1 MKRDDD
7 GKIEKPVTEKWKK
20 SSDLEIV
27 ERADEYSV
35 LFEEKPP
42 TRHESIDYMNLIVN
56 NGGQ

>member
-7 GKIEKPVTEKWKK
+7 GKIDKQVTEKWKK
-20 SSDLEIV
+20 SNDLEIV

-35 LFEEKPP
+35 LFEEKPQIQ
-42 TRHESIDYMNLIVN
+42 HESIDYMNLIVN

>member
-7 GKIEKPVTEKWKK
+7 GKIDKQVTEKWKK
-20 SSDLEIV
+20 SNDLEIV

-35 LFEEKPP
+35 LFEEKPQ
-42 TRHESIDYMNLIVN
+42 TQYESIDYMNLIVN